1 MLQTKIYVLLLMV
14 VFAPS
19 VLFADAAIP
28 HFKNVGEGSEL
39 AFQVMWN
46 NEPLTGEFKTFDID
60 IAFDPKKL
68 EQSNVDVAI
77 YTLSVSASDG
87 DAQNTLPQD
96 EWLNS
101 DVFPKAH
108 FKANQF
114 KRLDANAYQADGM
127 LTLKGHTL
135 PITFNFTLESFSPS
149 EALITGSATLQRK
162 AFNIGWESTEAVED
176 DVIIHVKLRAEN

>member
-1 MLQTKIYVLLLMV
+1 MLQKKIYVLLLMV
-14 VFAPS
+14 VFIPS
-19 VLFADAAIP
+19 VLFADETIP

-46 NEPLTGEFKTFDID
+46 NEPLTGEFKIFEID

-68 EQSNVDVAI
+68 AQSSVDVVV
-77 YTLSVSASDG
+77 YTSSVSVADG

-101 DVFPKAH
+101 DVFPQAN

-114 KRLDANAYQADGM
+114 KQLDGNHYQAEGV

-135 PITFNFTLESFSPS
+135 PIIFNFTLERFSPS
-149 EALITGSATLQRK
+149 EAFITGSATLQRK
-162 AFNIGWESTEAVED
+162 AFNVGWGSTEAVQN
-176 DVIIHVKLRAEN
+176 DVIIQVKLRAKN